1 MPDPVVKAKYFKH
14 NDNYDDVGKISLE
27 KVAALGNLPYLIA
40 ETPTLPAYKKDKK
53 HAAISY
59 TNPADD
65 SLSFTAADAFPILP
79 QAFILG
85 AIPKDTIILS
95 ISFAFINFINA
106 FSPAF

>member
-53 HAAISY
+53 HATIYY

-65 SLSFTAADAFPILP
+65 SLSFTAADAVMDV
-79 QAFILG
+79 QG
-85 AIPKDTIILS
+85 TSSQYYYKK
-95 ISFAFINFINA
+95 NFKIKYDGGFEDSNGN
-106 FSPAF
+106 